1 MPEDT
6 HVIRGIHWRETFPFT
21 HVFRSFRVAIHP
33 SKLILALLA
42 ILLLYIGGR
51 TLDGI
56 WPASHM
62 AVDNEIDLYERARVA
77 NSMAA
82 ANPAMNHL
90 SRAER
95 AEMATGLDFHKQ
107 RDDARLA
114 AQDAYA
120 AALVSHRVSLHDGKT
135 ITPEEAKDAAADG
148 QHLNLFRDR
157 LIEERDRAV
166 ERLEKRHDLEY
177 QAVKDGTLPTVRP
190 AISQYF
196 DTLDN
201 AKDQKTKDDAKAALD
216 KTMAD
221 ARSAQETREKNLNA
235 EQKGLDE
242 HRKQSDREAERAAY
256 QHNRAEAYSTTE
268 VEYARAD
275 RIHGRGLWS
284 VFMDYEVN
292 RVNDVVAGVMNNNWF
307 GGLTDAGHPGVFGSA
322 YRFFCIAPRWA
333 AGEHTLYFLIF
344 GLLFL
349 IVWAIFGGAISR
361 IAAVHVARDE
371 KLSMRQALRFS
382 SGKFL
387 SFVFAPL
394 IPVVIVLAVGLV
406 IAVGGLLLYIPFVG
420 EILVGVFFFLAL
432 AGGFVMTLVALGT
445 AGGLNLMY
453 PTIAAEGSDSFDAI
467 SRSFSYVYARPW
479 RMLWYTVVAIIYG
492 AFTFLF
498 VRLFIYLTLG
508 FAHKFTGLWV
518 ARSTGGE
525 QSMWNAIWPGPSLFH
540 LPYELN
546 SISLSFGQKV
556 AAFFVALWVFLAI
569 SFLGAY
575 LISYYFSSSAIIYAL
590 MRREVDATELDDVYL
605 EQSEDEFAEP
615 APVTS
620 TPVTSTPVAS
630 TPVVTTPII
639 TAPIVAPPVAIVT
652 PPPTD
657 GGTPPP
663 AGG

>member
-1 MPEDT
+1 MPDET

-33 SKLILALLA
+33 SKLILGLLA
-42 ILLLYIGGR
+42 ILLLYTGGR
-51 TLDGI
+51 TLDGL
-56 WPASHM
+56 WPTSHM

-82 ANPAMNHL
+82 NPAMGHL

-95 AEMATGLDFHKQ
+95 AEVATGLDFHKQ
-107 RDDARLA
+107 RDDARMA
-114 AQDAYA
+114 VQQAYA
-120 AALVSHRVSLHDGKT
+120 ASLVSHQVSLHDGKT
-135 ITPEEAKDAAADG
+135 VTPDEAKEAAQEG
-148 QHLNLFRDR
+148 RHLDLLRDR
-157 LIEERDRAV
+157 LIQERDTAV
-166 ERLEKRHDLEY
+166 ARLDKRHDLER
-177 QAVKDGTLPTVRP
+177 QAVKDGTLPVVRP
-190 AISQYF
+190 AIAQYL
-196 DTLDN
+196 DVLDN
-201 AKDQKTKDDAKAALD
+201 AKDQKAKDDAKAALD
-216 KTMAD
+216 KTMSD
-221 ARSAQETREKNLNA
+221 AKTAQESKEKDMKS
-235 EQKGLDE
+235 EQQGIEE
-242 HRKQSDREAERAAY
+242 HRKQADRDAERALY
-256 QHNRAEAYSTTE
+256 QHNVAEAYATAE
-268 VEYARAD
+268 MEYTHAD
-275 RIHGRGLWS
+275 RIRGRGPWS
-284 VFMDYEVN
+284 VFMDYEVD

-307 GGLTDAGHPGVFGSA
+307 GGLTDAGHPGVFGSS
-322 YRFFCIAPRWA
+322 YRFFCVAPRWA
-333 AGEHTLYFLIF
+333 IGEHTMYFILF

-394 IPVVIVLAVGLV
+394 IPVVIVLAVGLI

-432 AGGFVMTLVALGT
+432 AAGFVMTLVALGT

-518 ARSTGGE
+518 ARSIGGE
-525 QSMWNAIWPGPSLFH
+525 QSMWNAIWPGPTLFH
-540 LPYELN
+540 LPYDLN
-546 SISLSFGQKV
+546 SISLSYGQRV

-590 MRREVDATELDDVYL
+590 MRREVDATELDDVYV

-620 TPVTSTPVAS
+620 TPVVSTPVTTA
-630 TPVVTTPII
+630 PVVT
-639 TAPIVAPPVAIVT
+639 PPVTIVT